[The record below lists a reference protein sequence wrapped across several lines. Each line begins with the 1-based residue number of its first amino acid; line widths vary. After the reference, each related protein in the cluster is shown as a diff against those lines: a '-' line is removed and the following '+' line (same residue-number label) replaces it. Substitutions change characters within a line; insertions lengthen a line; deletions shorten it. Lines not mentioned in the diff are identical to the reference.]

1 MSLLDTVLVWIEKN
15 RGRWLGD
22 LKQFLSIP
30 SISAQ
35 PDHAKDVLAA
45 AEWAHDYLRTI
56 GMKVEMIPTAKHPCL
71 LATTPDGMAPEGSP
85 HILIY
90 GHYDVQPPEPLE
102 LWETPAFTPTVRG
115 EALYARGASDDKGQ
129 VHCHLAALMAWKEI
143 NQGFPCRIT
152 VLLEGEEEIGSP
164 NLMGVVNAHREQLK
178 DARVLLISD
187 TNIFADGVPSI
198 TYGLRGLFG
207 CEFALHGAKTDLHSG
222 MYGGTVVNPAH
233 ALCEVIA
240 RLHDKEGRVTVPG
253 FYEGVLALTEAE
265 RGMWKQLPHDDGKF
279 AADLGVKALFG
290 EAGYSTLERKWARP
304 TLEVNGLTSGYQGPG
319 GKTVLPNRA
328 SAKITCRLVPNQH
341 AEKVGDALVAYL
353 EKLAGETP
361 GVRFELIARSTGS
374 PPAITPIDSPAMAAA
389 SEAMEM
395 AFGKKPV
402 FQREGGSIPV
412 VAWFKESLGI
422 DTVLLGF
429 GLPDDRI
436 HAPNEKMDLRYY
448 YGGIKT
454 CAAAYELLARA
465 LATDGQR
472 DGT

>member
-1 MSLLDTVLVWIEKN
+1 MLDTVLVWIDKN
-15 RGRWLGD
+15 RSRWLHD
-22 LKQFLSIP
+22 LKNFLSIP

-35 PDHAKDVLAA
+35 PDHANDVLAA
-45 AEWAHDYLRTI
+45 AEWAHDYLRTM
-56 GMKVEMIPTAKHPCL
+56 GMTVETIPTAKHPCI
-71 LATTPDGMAPEGSP
+71 LATTPAAMAPAGAP

-90 GHYDVQPPEPLE
+90 GHYDVQPPEPLD
-102 LWETPAFTPTVRG
+102 LWTTPPFTPTVRG
-115 EALYARGASDDKGQ
+115 EALFARGASDDKGQ

-164 NLMGVVNAHREQLK
+164 NLMTVVNARRDQLK
-178 DARVLLISD
+178 DAKVLLISD

-207 CEFALHGAKTDLHSG
+207 CEFALHAAKTDLHSG
-222 MYGGTVVNPAH
+222 MYGGTVANPAH
-233 ALCEVIA
+233 ALCEMIA
-240 RLHDKEGRVTVPG
+240 KLHDEKGRVTVPG
-253 FYEGVLALTEAE
+253 FYDDVLELTAE
-265 RGMWKQLPHDDGKF
+265 ERAMWQKLPHDDAKY
-279 AADLGVKALFG
+279 AADLGVHELFG
-290 EAGYSTLERKWARP
+290 EGGYSTLERKWARP

-328 SAKITCRLVPNQH
+328 SAKITCRLVPNQD
-341 AEKVGDALVAYL
+341 AEKIGDALVAYL
-353 EKLAGETP
+353 QQLVPP
-361 GVRFELIARSTGS
+361 GVRFELVVRSTGS

-395 AFGKKPV
+395 AFGKRPV

-412 VAWFKESLGI
+412 VAWFKESLDI

-436 HAPNEKMDLRYY
+436 HAPNEKLDLRYY

-454 CAAAYELLARA
+454 CAAAYDLLA
-465 LATDGQR
+465 QR
-472 DGT
+472 L